1 VLCACEDCR
10 QALCWASKNGANTP
24 KNILYSVYF
33 RSDFSGFTGVD
44 KMIAIQLRDDTNST
58 RDFCKNCFSC
68 IAIDHVNYQNN
79 VFMIQPDYSDQNFK
93 TECPPKAV
101 INLIDYP
108 GDIATLESDEIPIFH
123 TTRFTQE
130 RKRFLSIYPISEF
143 LAPPKSPATGLTIR
157 EIISKMNDIDIL
169 NLPKDANP

>member
-1 VLCACEDCR
+1 MRFNVSNIGKISCSCGSCSLSLNDTSPKYSVLCACEDCR
-10 QALCWASKNGANTP
+10 QALCWALKNGANTP

-79 VFMIQPDYSDQNFK
+79 VFMIQPDYSD
-93 TECPPKAV
+93 
-101 INLIDYP
+101 
-108 GDIATLESDEIPIFH
+108 
-123 TTRFTQE
+123 
-130 RKRFLSIYPISEF
+130 
-143 LAPPKSPATGLTIR
+143 
-157 EIISKMNDIDIL
+157 
-169 NLPKDANP
+169 